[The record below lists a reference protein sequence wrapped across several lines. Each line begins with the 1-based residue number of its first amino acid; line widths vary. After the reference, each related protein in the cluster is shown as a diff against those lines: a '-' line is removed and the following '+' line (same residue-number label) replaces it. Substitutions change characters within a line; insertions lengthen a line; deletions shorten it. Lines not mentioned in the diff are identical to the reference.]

1 MKLNVI
7 KNTFIKIINLR
18 FIKKIKFLIRNKKL
32 KKNKNLDHINNSNY
46 ILSTMALGQNE
57 SINSWNEFILSYR
70 LINRINSV
78 YNSENIK
85 YTLKKYLIN
94 NHIYQG
100 LNNILLNLKRVFL
113 FDITLDKSNGFSFF
127 QIISSFSYSTKKL
140 INTKIPYFS
149 YYYTFKFFVVLL
161 FPFIF
166 ILLIKNSLSLFTKII
181 NNNQFENSIKKDQES
196 FIQISNFINDETFQT
211 KNYSFNLL
219 KRENNTINTNLYF
232 QNNWKTNIN
241 NTCFNINYNQFRNNL
256 FWVLKKNLY
265 KTNIKIDLN
274 NAFLNNFKLLFSIKS
289 SEIIMKRFIT
299 VCLIYFPA
307 FASIGSHLIIHQTN
321 EIGANHSAN
330 SFIIKYLPLPSAIIS
345 YLIGASRYAAERS
358 FSFLF
363 YIVYYI
369 GFVNFGYKLNL
380 SYNFLL
386 SVTHAQMFLA
396 TDFLFMSLWEQIIKY
411 LKTTWIDVILIN
423 TFLSDITKQT
433 RQSLI
438 TYPLKWSSNWYTKSK
453 IYPRY
458 LRPELG
464 IRKLFQNNFEGSNLI
479 SQNFANLNLVSK
491 GLEQNNLLN
500 KNDII
505 VDQFGDNVLSQM
517 NISTLAERF
526 FFLIRNYSLK
536 LIIEHYSN
544 TKLFINKLLL
554 LVKNNKFITTGT
566 NLETNL
572 LITTNN
578 LISIPNTALFELS
591 NICYFETGFDN
602 RRRVLL
608 NAYKLINYRRLIYW
622 NINMLT
628 IVPIYII
635 LFSMLVY
642 NCTAYFI
649 NGKVPYIPVI
659 TNNGKK
665 LLRFINNRENE

>member
-18 FIKKIKFLIRNKKL
+18 FIKKIKFPIRNKKL
-32 KKNKNLDHINNSNY
+32 KKNTNLDHINNSNY
-46 ILSTMALGQNE
+46 ILSTMALSPTE

-70 LINRINSV
+70 LINRISSL

-94 NHIYQG
+94 NHIYQSF
-100 LNNILLNLKRVFL
+100 NNILLNLKRVFL
-113 FDITLDKSNGFSFF
+113 FDITLDKSTGFSFF

-161 FPFIF
+161 LPYIF
-166 ILLIKNSLSLFTKII
+166 ILLIKNSLVLFTKIT
-181 NNNQFENSIKKDQES
+181 NNNQFENSIKEEKEG
-196 FIQISNFINDETFQT
+196 FIQISNFINDEAFQT

-219 KRENNTINTNLYF
+219 KRDNNTINTNLYF
-232 QNNWKTNIN
+232 QNNWKTNIK
-241 NTCFNINYNQFRNNL
+241 NTCLNINYNQFRNNL
-256 FWVLKKNLY
+256 FWVLKKNFY

-274 NAFLNNFKLLFSIKS
+274 NTFLNNFKLLFSIKS

-464 IRKLFQNNFEGSNLI
+464 IRKLFQNNFEGANLI

-491 GLEQNNLLN
+491 GLEQNSLLN

-536 LIIEHYSN
+536 LIIEHYSK

-554 LVKNNKFITTGT
+554 LVKNNKLITTGN

-572 LITTNN
+572 LATTNN

-622 NINMLT
+622 NFNMLT

>member
-1 MKLNVI
+1 MV
-7 KNTFIKIINLR
+7 
-18 FIKKIKFLIRNKKL
+18 
-32 KKNKNLDHINNSNY
+32 
-46 ILSTMALGQNE
+46 
-57 SINSWNEFILSYR
+57 
-70 LINRINSV
+70 
-78 YNSENIK
+78 
-85 YTLKKYLIN
+85 
-94 NHIYQG
+94 
-100 LNNILLNLKRVFL
+100 
-113 FDITLDKSNGFSFF
+113 
-127 QIISSFSYSTKKL
+127 
-140 INTKIPYFS
+140 
-149 YYYTFKFFVVLL
+149 
-161 FPFIF
+161 
-166 ILLIKNSLSLFTKII
+166 LFTKIT
-181 NNNQFENSIKKDQES
+181 NNNQFENSIKEEKEG
-196 FIQISNFINDETFQT
+196 FIQISNFINDEAFQT

-219 KRENNTINTNLYF
+219 KRDNNTINTNLYF
-232 QNNWKTNIN
+232 QNNWKTNIK
-241 NTCFNINYNQFRNNL
+241 NTCLNINYNQFRNNL
-256 FWVLKKNLY
+256 FWVLKKNFY

-274 NAFLNNFKLLFSIKS
+274 NTFLNNFKLLFSIKS

-464 IRKLFQNNFEGSNLI
+464 IRKLFQNNFEGANLI

-491 GLEQNNLLN
+491 GLEQNSLLN

-536 LIIEHYSN
+536 LIIEHYSK

-554 LVKNNKFITTGT
+554 LVKNNKLITTGN

-572 LITTNN
+572 LATTNN

-622 NINMLT
+622 NFNMLT